1 MPRTGEPKQ
10 KDLEKLAA
18 DEERSEL
25 QKLNVPDDV
34 KEEILERLDCR
45 GDDDF
50 GRPDG

>member
-1 MPRTGEPKQ
+1 MRRTGEPKQ

-25 QKLNVPDDV
+25 QKPTVPDDV
-34 KEEILERLDCR
+34 KEEILERLDRR

-50 GRPDG
+50 GRPDW